1 VISLEFLRRAQREY
15 DRYISNQ
22 NGSTHGNASLIGGGA
37 SGTVSSDDV
46 GKAYRRLDMVRL
58 THDNVN
64 MAKFRPSLL
73 QQAARSLLF
82 MLQFAVGYFIM
93 LLAM

>member
-1 VISLEFLRRAQREY
+1 
-15 DRYISNQ
+15 
-22 NGSTHGNASLIGGGA
+22 
-37 SGTVSSDDV
+37 VSSDDV